1 MSSGI
6 DYIPKGNFEFKGWV
20 TLFIKALGAKLDQ
33 LHFPPEVYAT
43 LTALND
49 DFAQKFKLATT
60 PATRTAPAVLEK
72 DQARNA
78 LKKAVRQA
86 VKEYLTYNHLLT
98 DGERNNLGLPIH
110 KATHT
115 RAPVATSYPHFEI
128 DTHLLRHLTIHFY
141 DEGKEK
147 SKARP
152 AGQLG
157 AEIVWAIRDTPPANI
172 ADLIH
177 SSLDPH
183 SPFTLEFEGHERG
196 KTVYFCLCWIN
207 THGQKGPWSQ
217 IKNAIVP

>member
-1 MSSGI
+1 MSSGT
-6 DYIPKGNFEFKGWV
+6 DYIPKGDLEFKGWAG
-20 TLFIKALGAKLDQ
+20 LFIKALGARLDQ

-49 DFAQKFKLATT
+49 DFAQKLVLATE
-60 PATRTAPAVLEK
+60 PGTRTSPAVLVKNE
-72 DQARNA
+72 ARNV

-98 DGERNNLGLPIH
+98 NSERENLGLPIH

-128 DTHLLRHLTIHFY
+128 DTGLLCHLTIHFY
-141 DEGKEK
+141 DSEQKR
-147 SKARP
+147 SKAKL

-157 AEIVWAIRDTPPANI
+157 AEIRWVISEAPPVSM
-172 ADLIH
+172 ADFIH

-183 SPFTLEFEGHERG
+183 SPFTLEFDGHERG

-217 IKNAIVP
+217 IKNAIIP